1 MTTRTFNGKYFDLE
15 FSSQNKRV
23 ISNKAKQ
30 ARKLGHN
37 ARIIKRF
44 NGAVNVFDL
53 YVSRAKAK

>member
-1 MTTRTFNGKYFDLE
+1 MATRKFNGMYFDLE
-15 FSSQNKRV
+15 FSSQNERL
-23 ISNKAKQ
+23 ISDKAKR

-53 YVSRAKAK
+53 YISRAKRG

>member
-1 MTTRTFNGKYFDLE
+1 MATRKFNGMYFDLE
-15 FSSQNKRV
+15 FSSQSKRR
-23 ISNKAKQ
+23 ISDKARQ